1 MPFTNHMFAKYIL
14 FFLFFIPV
22 FFLPKASAEP
32 TIHRFATYNIRYG
45 NADDT
50 GDKAWINRKSYVM
63 QIIRDYDFDIAGL
76 QEVTGNSTYPQ
87 LQDMQ
92 TTLTEYNFIPY
103 ERSGSGNYSYNVVIY
118 KKAKYECIEHG
129 CFWVSPTPNTPSMG
143 WDGPIMRTVIWSR
156 MKDLNTNEIFYF
168 CTTHTNGPEIQVG
181 RKGAK
186 VITDKLKQIV
196 GDYPMV
202 LVGDFN
208 HRRTD
213 GVTTYKGFASNFYDS
228 YFIADESASIPIANT
243 TITAQNWYPADHSS
257 ISGSEFDYIFC
268 DNIKVF
274 NRYIITENYNRSI
287 NPSDHFPVLATCQLL
302 GRVPKKSIYVN
313 NSVAVSGNGT
323 LNNPYATIDEA
334 LAAAH
339 IRDTIKIT
347 ADRYI
352 PGLKP
357 DIRTSCFTPNSS
369 VILIGGYNEDFS
381 EITGKTIISGDVNN
395 DDDSGNFS
403 DNLYQLISIPKY
415 HNLTLKNFILEN
427 AHAEGLINGGGL
439 YTEGF
444 ELKIENVEF
453 NNNITANSG
462 GGLYASC
469 EFIDINNCI
478 FNSNKATGNGGGANF
493 TALTNFTLNNSYF
506 KNNDAS
512 GGSAI
517 CLTQT
522 ETSFFQNNTFES
534 NTSSKFGTLYLM
546 SNSNVISHNL
556 LNNTFANNQLNGVS
570 GLPVIVS
577 TYGGA
582 AIYAKMH
589 SVDTKINI
597 AHTTIVGNQ
606 SNYSGTNISIFKGAA
621 LNIYGGSTILMNNII
636 AGNYGAN
643 ACGDF
648 STDGNTVINKET
660 YNLFTSP
667 ENVSITMNSTDLTA
681 LNYAVGV
688 DSLSKTLDG
697 YVKDGKFTA
706 NIQNHGGFTPTVSI
720 LKPVF
725 NNNVVNCLSANL
737 RLVESSFQLDLD
749 GDGKTTGYVKYDQRG
764 KSRQLK
770 SCIGA
775 YEYIDEE
782 TNLESSTVQD
792 EMKLYR
798 LSNTKYKVNNITGD
812 SVITLYDRLGRC
824 LLNTYNKETSIVV
837 DFNGHSP
844 GIYFLFINNITFKLI
859 I

>member
-1 MPFTNHMFAKYIL
+1 
-14 FFLFFIPV
+14 
-22 FFLPKASAEP
+22 
-32 TIHRFATYNIRYG
+32 
-45 NADDT
+45 
-50 GDKAWINRKSYVM
+50 
-63 QIIRDYDFDIAGL
+63 
-76 QEVTGNSTYPQ
+76 
-87 LQDMQ
+87 
-92 TTLTEYNFIPY
+92 
-103 ERSGSGNYSYNVVIY
+103 
-118 KKAKYECIEHG
+118 
-129 CFWVSPTPNTPSMG
+129 
-143 WDGPIMRTVIWSR
+143 
-156 MKDLNTNEIFYF
+156 
-168 CTTHTNGPEIQVG
+168 
-181 RKGAK
+181 
-186 VITDKLKQIV
+186 
-196 GDYPMV
+196 
-202 LVGDFN
+202 
-208 HRRTD
+208 
-213 GVTTYKGFASNFYDS
+213 
-228 YFIADESASIPIANT
+228 
-243 TITAQNWYPADHSS
+243 
-257 ISGSEFDYIFC
+257 
-268 DNIKVF
+268 
-274 NRYIITENYNRSI
+274 
-287 NPSDHFPVLATCQLL
+287 
-302 GRVPKKSIYVN
+302 
-313 NSVAVSGNGT
+313 
-323 LNNPYATIDEA
+323 
-334 LAAAH
+334 
-339 IRDTIKIT
+339 KIT